1 MADNSKKYSE
11 SELVN
16 LIEKHNQLY
25 WQNGVPEISDD
36 AYDLLVRE
44 LESINPNHRL
54 LKQVHTPA
62 VAASGKVKHK
72 KPMLSL
78 DKAYSLEELMTWAA
92 KYARNSDELFLIQP
106 KYDGISANFADG
118 ILATRG
124 DGELGE
130 NITDKIELIEL
141 ETEGYKGPLDRP
153 VRGEI
158 IIRNDDFKNLY
169 SKIRRKDGKF
179 YKNSRN
185 AVAGIMGLKDITPM
199 VQQGAKLTLID
210 YNMVSFSVKLANFAE
225 KWTEILQEVESLP
238 YPMDGL
244 VIKLADQ
251 EYSDSLGMTAHHPRG
266 QIAFKF
272 SGVRK
277 ETTLLDVDWSF
288 GKNCLTPV
296 ALLDPVEIG
305 GVTIKHATLHNIQ
318 NIIDRDVHIGDT
330 VTVERAGD
338 VIPYIVESV
347 PGENRKSCI
356 ITHCPSCS
364 SELRREG
371 PEIQCINPECPETK
385 VQRLLAAVR
394 SIGIE
399 RLGEPNI
406 RRMMQTL
413 GVNSLKDIFDLT
425 VDDILKLEGFKQK
438 SANNLFN
445 EINSARRVEDFK
457 VLAALNIRGVG
468 KNVSKTI
475 LEHYTICE
483 LRKLNTEQLSEID
496 GVGPERAEA
505 LFCELRK
512 QSESLD
518 ELMNAVTILQTKGAS
533 AVKRPTICFTGKMPE
548 KRSYYEKLAAERGWE
563 ATSSVTKELL
573 TLVANDP
580 AAGGGKLKKAGK
592 LGIEILSL
600 DDWLKKEPVELPA
613 PQEKRQKEGTDEE
626 LKTASETKEENERAF
641 SDELPLF
648 DIAQEMEKNDELFE
662 NSSED
667 GFLPGF

>member
-1 MADNSKKYSE
+1 
-11 SELVN
+11 
-16 LIEKHNQLY
+16 
-25 WQNGVPEISDD
+25 
-36 AYDLLVRE
+36 
-44 LESINPNHRL
+44 
-54 LKQVHTPA
+54 
-62 VAASGKVKHK
+62 
-72 KPMLSL
+72 
-78 DKAYSLEELMTWAA
+78 
-92 KYARNSDELFLIQP
+92 
-106 KYDGISANFADG
+106 
-118 ILATRG
+118 
-124 DGELGE
+124 
-130 NITDKIELIEL
+130 
-141 ETEGYKGPLDRP
+141 
-153 VRGEI
+153 
-158 IIRNDDFKNLY
+158 
-169 SKIRRKDGKF
+169 
-179 YKNSRN
+179 
-185 AVAGIMGLKDITPM
+185 
-199 VQQGAKLTLID
+199 
-210 YNMVSFSVKLANFAE
+210 
-225 KWTEILQEVESLP
+225 
-238 YPMDGL
+238 
-244 VIKLADQ
+244 
-251 EYSDSLGMTAHHPRG
+251 
-266 QIAFKF
+266 
-272 SGVRK
+272 
-277 ETTLLDVDWSF
+277 
-288 GKNCLTPV
+288 
-296 ALLDPVEIG
+296 
-305 GVTIKHATLHNIQ
+305 
-318 NIIDRDVHIGDT
+318 
-330 VTVERAGD
+330 
-338 VIPYIVESV
+338 
-347 PGENRKSCI
+347 
-356 ITHCPSCS
+356 
-364 SELRREG
+364 
-371 PEIQCINPECPETK
+371 
-385 VQRLLAAVR
+385 
-394 SIGIE
+394 
-399 RLGEPNI
+399 
-406 RRMMQTL
+406 MMQTL

-563 ATSSVTKELL
+563 ATSSVTKELSI
-573 TLVANDP
+573 LVANDP
-580 AAGGGKLKKAGK
+580 AAGGGKLKKAEK